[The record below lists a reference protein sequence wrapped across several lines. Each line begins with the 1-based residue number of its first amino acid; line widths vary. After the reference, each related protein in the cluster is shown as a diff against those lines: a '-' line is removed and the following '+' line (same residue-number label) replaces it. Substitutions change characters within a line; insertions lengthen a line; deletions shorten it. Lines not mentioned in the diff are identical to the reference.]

1 VAAAKRSP
9 RLAVVSS
16 SDVEPLHLQ
25 VYRPLAQEIL
35 AGIHRRG
42 DRLPSE
48 RVLCERFGVSRVT
61 LRRALSKLA
70 EEDLVRAARG
80 RGWFVRGG
88 AMSEPANSLL
98 SFTDLAESF
107 GAESSSR
114 VLRNRVRESTF
125 DEAELFGV
133 VPGSLLFVLKRVRLL
148 DEMPVAIDESL
159 VPLSRAPTLPDLDWR
174 TASLYEAL
182 KENGVIST
190 WARVTVNADAADV
203 RLARA
208 LDVEP
213 GAPLLVVSETTHDQ
227 QHRVIERGITSYRA
241 DRYRLQATLTR
252 MIG

>member
-1 VAAAKRSP
+1 VAATKLGP
-9 RLAVVSS
+9 CLAVVSS
-16 SDVEPLHLQ
+16 SGVEPLYLQ

-35 AGIHRRG
+35 AGTHRRG

-70 EEDLVRAARG
+70 EDDLVYASRG

-88 AMSEPANSLL
+88 AMSEPANALL

-107 GAESSSR
+107 GAASSSR
-114 VLRNRVRESTF
+114 VLRSNVRECTF

-133 VPGSLLFVLKRVRLL
+133 VPGSLLFALKRVRLL
-148 DEMPVAIDESL
+148 DGMPVAIDESL
-159 VPLSRAPTLPDLDWR
+159 VPLSRAPALPDFDWR

-182 KENGVIST
+182 KANGVIST

-208 LDVEP
+208 LEVEP

-227 QHRVIERGITSYRA
+227 RHRVIEHGITSYRA